1 VANGNNGIPVWS
13 SEFRVPSSEF
23 GSRTWKDLTRNSN
36 SELETRNSK
45 LENLTSVAERSI
57 YQLQS
62 LSFDPWPFQ
71 KPSAMIAHLSGT
83 LLSKQATSVILD
95 VGGVGYEITIPVS
108 TFYDLEEPGS
118 NVQLRIYTHVREDA
132 LQLYGFKT
140 ARERELFL
148 RLISVSGIGP
158 KLGITLLSGMS
169 ADEMIASIRT
179 NNLARL
185 TLIPGVGRK
194 TAERLVMELRDKVAS
209 LSSAEL
215 EEELGAKTTAGTPVT
230 TEDSMRS
237 DVLSALLN
245 LGYQR
250 NSAEK
255 AVASALDE
263 GGDISVEV
271 ILRRSLR
278 KLARV

>member
-1 VANGNNGIPVWS
+1 
-13 SEFRVPSSEF
+13 
-23 GSRTWKDLTRNSN
+23 
-36 SELETRNSK
+36 
-45 LENLTSVAERSI
+45 
-57 YQLQS
+57 
-62 LSFDPWPFQ
+62 
-71 KPSAMIAHLSGT
+71 MIAHLSGT